1 MQTTWFRITS
11 VIPTVWAI
19 LAIIAIGSTKANGAQ
34 TYGTPMGTLTVTT
47 PDAFTQQWNGDPKP
61 HHQMQ
66 ADQTYTAASYQYY
79 VGKFDPH
86 GSVGILRY
94 FQLRN
99 PKAALVGGLP
109 DMNAL
114 GPMSPITVLT
124 KDMPANSP
132 FNTAHANSS
141 YGPYAPDQ
149 STYTTTSLAANAV
162 YGVET
167 IALVFVEQQT
177 SVTTV
182 LDYQRIDIYAPQ
194 QIPYPSGN
202 QPSNAA
208 SFNVQNFQQQVA
220 LNTNTTKSYL
230 GDPPRVTMTTTQTI
244 YPSAT
249 IYVVIYP
256 GPAQTT
262 PPANAKTISS
272 SSWTAPSGDNAKYPT
287 GVYMDIGNY
296 ITGSGIYTLQTMQQS
311 STNSFGTETF
321 GAPASFSINTNYNVT
336 SQLGLEK

>member
-11 VIPTVWAI
+11 VIPAVWVI
-19 LAIIAIGSTKANGAQ
+19 LAILAIGSTKANGAQ
-34 TYGTPMGTLTVTT
+34 TYGTPMGTLSVTT
-47 PDAFTQQWNGDPKP
+47 PDTATETWPGDPKP
-61 HHQMQ
+61 HYLMQ

-86 GSVGILRY
+86 GSIGIRRFFQSRTVGTYSLT
-94 FQLRN
+94 
-99 PKAALVGGLP
+99 PA
-109 DMNAL
+109 
-114 GPMSPITVLT
+114 SPLMTEINVLT

-141 YGPYAPDQ
+141 YGAYAPDQ

-167 IALVFVEQQT
+167 IELVFVEQQT
-177 SVTTV
+177 GAQTV
-182 LDYQRIDIYAPQ
+182 LDYQKIDIYAPQ

-208 SFNVQNFQQQVA
+208 SFEVQNFQSQVA
-220 LNTNTTKSYL
+220 LNTDTTKAYL

-249 IYVVIYP
+249 VYVVIYP

-262 PPANAKTISS
+262 PPANAHTISS

-287 GVYMDIGNY
+287 GVYMDVGNY

-321 GAPASFSINTNYNVT
+321 GAPASFSIHTTYNVT